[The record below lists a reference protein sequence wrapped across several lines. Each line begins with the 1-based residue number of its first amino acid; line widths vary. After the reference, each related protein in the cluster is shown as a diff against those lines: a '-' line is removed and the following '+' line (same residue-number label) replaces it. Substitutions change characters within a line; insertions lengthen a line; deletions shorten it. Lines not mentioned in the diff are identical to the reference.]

1 MDFLNSTETDIA
13 YHLLTQK
20 GEPIYYKDLVLEVIE
35 KKAKPVQSLPH
46 AISEIYTLIN
56 MDSRFQH
63 RGHGHWGLT
72 EWTPPEPKRSHG
84 TSSSAAASTATA
96 EPAVDA
102 PAAEPA
108 ATDTADAPAA
118 EPVAPPAAKKTS
130 RRREKA
136 SDSKQEE

>member
-13 YHLLTQK
+13 YHLLTKK

-63 RGHGHWGLT
+63 RGHGLWGLT
-72 EWTPPEPKRSHG
+72 EWNPPETKRVHG
-84 TSSSAAASTATA
+84 ASSSASAPAV
-96 EPAVDA
+96 EPAPEPEIS
-102 PAAEPA
+102 PAA
-108 ATDTADAPAA
+108 
-118 EPVAPPAAKKTS
+118 AKAS
-130 RRREKA
+130 RRREKVFE
-136 SDSKQEE
+136 SIQEE